1 MSIFR
6 RDICLPFS
14 MSMCKILHEDED
26 PPHPCPLPCGERI
39 EVRGLWLEM
48 IMTAQKIKTVFTI
61 AGSDPT
67 GGAGIQADLRTLNTL
82 GVRGL
87 SVISAITAQ
96 DSAGVRGSF
105 PVDPDVFSLQLETI
119 LKDFKVDAVKTGMLL
134 TAENVRIT
142 ADLLRRFPIPILVID
157 PVITSS
163 SGVPLLEEE
172 GIGVMIE
179 ELLPMAAV
187 VTPNLPEARALSGM
201 ALAEGK
207 EEDAWIRGMCKA
219 IYALGPQSVI
229 ITGGHRAGDPSDLL
243 YHREEFALFSS
254 PRIASDL
261 HGSGCIFSSAL
272 CGNLALGL
280 SMSEALVQAKQFT
293 LTRIL
298 HE

>member
-1 MSIFR
+1 MQA
-6 RDICLPFS
+6 
-14 MSMCKILHEDED
+14 
-26 PPHPCPLPCGERI
+26 G
-39 EVRGLWLEM
+39 
-48 IMTAQKIKTVFTI
+48 KIKTVLTI

-67 GGAGIQADLRTLNTL
+67 GGAGIQADLRTLHAL

-96 DSAGVRGSF
+96 DSAGVRGIF
-105 PVDPDVFSLQLETI
+105 PVEAEAFSLQLETI

-134 TAENVRIT
+134 TAENVQIT
-142 ADLLRRFPIPILVID
+142 ADLLKRFPIPILVVD

-163 SGVPLLEEE
+163 NDVPLLETE
-172 GIGVMIE
+172 GLSVMIE
-179 ELLPMAAV
+179 ELFPLATV
-187 VTPNLPEARALSGM
+187 VTPNLAEARALGGM
-201 ALAEGK
+201 ELADGED
-207 EEDAWIRGMCKA
+207 EELWARGMCKA
-219 IYALGPQSVI
+219 IHALGPQSVI

-243 YHREEFALFSS
+243 YHREEFAVFSS

-280 SMSEALVQAKQFT
+280 SVSEALSLAKQFT